1 MPLLAAADEPLSDE
15 MVKQL
20 AFRCIVTSKLHLH
33 GTNSWTLDQ
42 VIRSFP
48 QTSQRKLRSFRRWRI
63 WQGQIA
69 PFVKERCGEIY
80 ETKRIAD
87 AIKKHVTNIYN
98 PARDLIPSVCQVY
111 KETPQRSIS
120 KAGKKKGEAL
130 HRLFQRTKIDRLAP
144 EWTRIAYFVGPV
156 LVLPRASK
164 ERTGFDVMLPH
175 DYDVVLNEDDPQGPP
190 VAVAFQCH
198 HKGSDLAIFDASG
211 WRYFKTGGMA
221 QLGTGTPEELPALH
235 KPWPKDSPKPYV
247 ILRLDV
253 PMDIY
258 DWHNSSAHE
267 RIVDGSIE
275 VGLVAAQMGH
285 VRKAQNKRLLRVQ
298 GNTSQIPKGQNSA
311 DPEGALIVPAK
322 DNSPIDANTLDF
334 DTPPEHFA
342 QQIRLYYEVMA
353 ESTGVPI
360 VSLTS
365 QNGAAVDVE
374 FSFDGLTEIRNAQIP
389 HCRDF
394 DKELAIALC
403 HAARTGSYDEA
414 SSLPSEEEIRKGYR
428 VDFGKLSRRFDDP
441 VKETQYKDWEI
452 KYGLTD
458 PLELLRPKH
467 PEASGEELEAIWR
480 EHLERT
486 SEWNDEIT
494 KRNMA
499 SDQNTGGMVTAA
511 QANGALGPKVK
522 NSGGRIESGSGEKPK
537 PEQ

>member
-1 MPLLAAADEPLSDE
+1 
-15 MVKQL
+15 
-20 AFRCIVTSKLHLH
+20 
-33 GTNSWTLDQ
+33 
-42 VIRSFP
+42 
-48 QTSQRKLRSFRRWRI
+48 
-63 WQGQIA
+63 
-69 PFVKERCGEIY
+69 
-80 ETKRIAD
+80 
-87 AIKKHVTNIYN
+87 
-98 PARDLIPSVCQVY
+98 
-111 KETPQRSIS
+111 
-120 KAGKKKGEAL
+120 
-130 HRLFQRTKIDRLAP
+130 
-144 EWTRIAYFVGPV
+144 
-156 LVLPRASK
+156 
-164 ERTGFDVMLPH
+164 
-175 DYDVVLNEDDPQGPP
+175 
-190 VAVAFQCH
+190 
-198 HKGSDLAIFDASG
+198 
-211 WRYFKTGGMA
+211 
-221 QLGTGTPEELPALH
+221 
-235 KPWPKDSPKPYV
+235 
-247 ILRLDV
+247 
-253 PMDIY
+253 MDIY
-258 DWHNSSAHE
+258 DWHNSSSHE

-322 DNSPIDANTLDF
+322 DNSPIDAATLDF
-334 DTPPEHFA
+334 DTSPEHFA

-374 FSFDGLTEIRNAQIP
+374 FSFDGLTEIRNSQIS

-394 DKELAIALC
+394 DKELAISLC
-403 HAARTGSYDEA
+403 HTARMDKYDEA
-414 SSLPSEEEIRKGYR
+414 DQLPSVDELRKGYR
-428 VDFGKLSRRFDDP
+428 VDFGKMSRRFDDP
-441 VKETQYKDWEI
+441 VKETQYKDWQI

-458 PLELLRPKH
+458 PLELLRPMH
-467 PEASGEELEAIWR
+467 PEASAEELEAIWR